1 MTDKKIAIF
10 KMSKREFP
18 FDQSC
23 PMQLKTHVNTTE
35 FEKSNNMENVYG
47 RYLTELKLCKR
58 L

>member
-1 MTDKKIAIF
+1 
-10 KMSKREFP
+10 MSKREFP

-23 PMQLKTHVNTTE
+23 PIQLKTHVNTTE